1 MDKTVKRAVG
11 YCRVSTDSK
20 DQANSFESQRQYF
33 ENLFDEIEDSTLVN
47 IYADKGLSG
56 TKLYRPQFDL
66 MMQDAGLQRVTS
78 KETNKAVDSYEIV
91 SEPAFNYIYVTNI
104 SRFARNISADAF
116 IKTLALNKVYVV
128 YVDFHGNVYSTENSV
143 GEKVIIDELVHA
155 ERFSRDLSAKVKV
168 GMRQG
173 AKKGNIYVGKKMYGY
188 DYVRRNLDD
197 NSKGNYLMIN
207 EAEAEVVRLIFDMY
221 VHEGL
226 GTEIISRK
234 LAEQGHF
241 ALNGKQFKSNTI
253 MGMLKNEKYCGVN
266 NAMRYDTGEVFGDR
280 RLKHIDYDD
289 KTRAKAREKTAE
301 LKERDVV
308 NRIPAIISVELFQK
322 AQQIRESRKSYQT
335 NKGRYMG
342 KTDFAGLIV
351 CGKCGAHYQA
361 AGTDKDKDG
370 NLKNRYYACSHKYR
384 FDAENGILRCDNPT
398 INEKRLDSLLDSYG
412 YSLMRWMR
420 RETLLR
426 KGEKYRQQLLDSI
439 DMDNEEEVNSL
450 SRELSSIQSQKERL
464 LDVYIEGKCTKEQYD
479 NRRIPLSE
487 RESFL
492 EQEIK
497 RLSRTNEQIHSAIK
511 ELDSVLD
518 EIRVENERFKTE
530 AKDNKLRDKLTRKEL
545 LHDVEQIV
553 IDEKGDPYITFK
565 SLRQL
570 ERLLDDLYIGR
581 ESTLK
586 ASSF

>member
-1 MDKTVKRAVG
+1 
-11 YCRVSTDSK
+11 
-20 DQANSFESQRQYF
+20 
-33 ENLFDEIEDSTLVN
+33 
-47 IYADKGLSG
+47 
-56 TKLYRPQFDL
+56 
-66 MMQDAGLQRVTS
+66 
-78 KETNKAVDSYEIV
+78 
-91 SEPAFNYIYVTNI
+91 
-104 SRFARNISADAF
+104 
-116 IKTLALNKVYVV
+116 
-128 YVDFHGNVYSTENSV
+128 
-143 GEKVIIDELVHA
+143 
-155 ERFSRDLSAKVKV
+155 
-168 GMRQG
+168 
-173 AKKGNIYVGKKMYGY
+173 
-188 DYVRRNLDD
+188 
-197 NSKGNYLMIN
+197 
-207 EAEAEVVRLIFDMY
+207 
-221 VHEGL
+221 
-226 GTEIISRK
+226 
-234 LAEQGHF
+234 
-241 ALNGKQFKSNTI
+241 
-253 MGMLKNEKYCGVN
+253 
-266 NAMRYDTGEVFGDR
+266 
-280 RLKHIDYDD
+280 
-289 KTRAKAREKTAE
+289 
-301 LKERDVV
+301 
-308 NRIPAIISVELFQK
+308 
-322 AQQIRESRKSYQT
+322 
-335 NKGRYMG
+335 MG

-384 FDAENGILRCDNPT
+384 FDAENGIPRCDNPT

-464 LDVYIEGKCTKEQYD
+464 LDIYIEGKCTKEQYD

-530 AKDNKLRDKLTRKEL
+530 ANDNKLRDKLTRKEL